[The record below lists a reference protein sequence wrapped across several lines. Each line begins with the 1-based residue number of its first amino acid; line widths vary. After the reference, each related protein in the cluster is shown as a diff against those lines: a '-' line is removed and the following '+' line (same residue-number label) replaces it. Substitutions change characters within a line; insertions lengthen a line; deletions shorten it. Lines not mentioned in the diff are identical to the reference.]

1 MSRYGGFGND
11 DKLLSSEY
19 FESDLETYFKIK
31 NVEVK
36 EYDIVQL
43 KGSPHKGNI
52 LGMLPDETVYI
63 YWDHHK
69 NRTIEQMKDIVWIKV
84 IHEKPAKVWRR
95 TDGSQD
101 FS

>member
-1 MSRYGGFGND
+1 MNGYDGLD
-11 DKLLSSEY
+11 DELLNTS
-19 FESDLETYFKIK
+19 FDESDLEIYFNIK

-43 KGSPHKGNI
+43 KGDI

-69 NRTIEQMKDIVWIKV
+69 NRTIEQMKDIVQIKV

-95 TDGSQD
+95 TDGRNN

>member
-1 MSRYGGFGND
+1 MNGYDGLD
-11 DKLLSSEY
+11 DELFNTDY
-19 FESDLETYFKIK
+19 FESDLETYFMIK

-43 KGSPHKGNI
+43 KGSPHKGDI

-63 YWDHHK
+63 YWDHDKH
-69 NRTIEQMKDIVWIKV
+69 RTIEQMKDIVWIKV

-95 TDGSQD
+95 TDGRNN

>member
-1 MSRYGGFGND
+1 MTGYGGFGD
-11 DKLLSSEY
+11 DDELLSSEF
-19 FESDLETYFKIK
+19 FESDLKTYFEIK

-43 KGSPHKGNI
+43 KGSPHKGDI
-52 LGMLPDETVYI
+52 LGMLPDDTVYI

-69 NRTIEQMKDIVWIKV
+69 NRTIEQMKDIVWIKI
-84 IHEKPAKVWRR
+84 IHDKSNKVWRR